1 MPVYW
6 VKKWMLKAKLTLY
19 NVQVG
24 TRIRPLV
31 DKLWTYMQDM
41 GIYVSNYVTEM

>member
-1 MPVYW
+1 
-6 VKKWMLKAKLTLY
+6 MLKAKLTLY

-31 DKLWTYMQDM
+31 AKLWTYMQDM
-41 GIYVSNYVTEM
+41 GINYVSNYVTEM